1 MAVKSSELD
10 YRALAA
16 YFVDGVTWTRL
27 RAIAIQM
34 PEQGGL
40 NLFRDGTR
48 ACKTIF
54 GTSPSAIVLTRPE
67 TDLNFLRFLA
77 GKEHILHKLAKRDLE
92 QRTTLGQ
99 DIVNA
104 VANLGDIR
112 KRIRRSILCEILE
125 RCMFLAHWS
134 GKHPMVAATASW
146 NVLLGEATTIIM
158 DLGLT
163 PEVLERLQSTQED
176 SHTYYILFKRF
187 VYIYVSCSIK
197 ALVFIVVEFKRF
209 VCLVQSKH

>member
-1 MAVKSSELD
+1 MAVRASELD

-34 PEQGGL
+34 PAAGGL
-40 NLFRDGTR
+40 NLFKDGSP
-48 ACKTIF
+48 ACKRIF
-54 GTSPSAIVLTRPE
+54 GSSPSAIVLTRPE

-99 DIVNA
+99 DVVNA
-104 VANLGDIR
+104 VQNLGDISN
-112 KRIRRSILCEILE
+112 RIRRSILSEVLE

-134 GKHPMVAATASW
+134 GKHAMVATTTSW
-146 NVLLGEATTIIM
+146 EALLGDATTTIM
-158 DLGLT
+158 DLEVT
-163 PEVLERLQSTQED
+163 PEVLKRLQD
-176 SHTYYILFKRF
+176 SHTYI
-187 VYIYVSCSIK
+187 YIYIYIWLQCSI
-197 ALVFIVVEFKRF
+197 VI
-209 VCLVQSKH
+209 